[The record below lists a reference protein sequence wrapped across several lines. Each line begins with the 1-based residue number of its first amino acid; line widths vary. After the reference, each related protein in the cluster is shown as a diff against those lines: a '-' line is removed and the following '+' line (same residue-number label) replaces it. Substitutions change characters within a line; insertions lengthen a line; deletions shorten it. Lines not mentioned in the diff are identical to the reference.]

1 MAVAILV
8 IAVVCALDQI
18 REMIDEM
25 RVTELRRLGK

>member
-18 REMIDEM
+18 REMFDEM
-25 RVTELRRLGK
+25 RVAELRRLGK